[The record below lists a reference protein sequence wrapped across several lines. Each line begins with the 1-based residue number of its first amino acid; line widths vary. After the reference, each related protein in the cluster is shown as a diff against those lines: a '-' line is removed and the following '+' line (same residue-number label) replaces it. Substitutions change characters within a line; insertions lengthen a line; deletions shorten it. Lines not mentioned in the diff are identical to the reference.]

1 MVSITKFNLAQRCE
15 TRKFSLHE
23 KWNFYSIRNY
33 LGGSINLRIVA
44 LIITE
49 GFTTSS
55 LMLLYFA
62 VYQTWRSKRW
72 KAGTSSSSPFL
83 MKNVTFLFDKKYLHD
98 SVQRFES
105 LLVIMH
111 SPCKT
116 PRIRFSGC
124 FQFSRLVRWGCRY
137 RKPPRMNFNGEEN
150 RASYFEAVP
159 LPKSNENISRP
170 WNRILVPGNKG
181 QNRVETVGQ
190 PGWNRRSRNKW
201 ILPDRDSRP
210 ISRCKPINK
219 LDWQRTNQ
227 VQGSK

>member
-1 MVSITKFNLAQRCE
+1 MWNMEIFFARKMKFL
-15 TRKFSLHE
+15 FVL
-23 KWNFYSIRNY
+23 SIRNY
-33 LGGSINLRIVA
+33 SRGSINLRIVA

-55 LMLLYFA
+55 STLLYFA

-72 KAGTSSSSPFL
+72 KAGTSNSSPFL
-83 MKNVTFLFDKKYLHD
+83 VKDVTFLFDKKYLHD

-227 VQGSK
+227 IQGSK

>member
-1 MVSITKFNLAQRCE
+1 MWNTEIFFARKMKFLFDKKLFRWFDQPSNRC
-15 TRKFSLHE
+15 TYNHGRIH
-23 KWNFYSIRNY
+23 NFFVD
-33 LGGSINLRIVA
+33 VA
-44 LIITE
+44 L
-49 GFTTSS
+49 FRRLSN
-55 LMLLYFA
+55 
-62 VYQTWRSKRW
+62 VQRSKTW
-72 KAGTSSSSPFL
+72 KAGTSNSSPFL